1 MKETIKKEN
10 VVNNNLI
17 NETIIYIESTNK
29 TTIDMLRWE
38 NEKEELD
45 WDYIKFLEWKIDDTE
60 EIIEQLKTTYK
71 LENMNETIKNG
82 GLINNDN
89 QPQVSKELKSNKI
102 QFEDGFRLRD
112 FMDVMDEVDSFLL
125 KKGRDSNLPDEFY
138 QVICSL
144 TMLLDKENLL
154 EREEYFSW
162 VNRRSDRLSKLR
174 NWVDERTKELQLQ
187 IDDFK
192 KNELIDYVIEIDES
206 YEEHIENLMDNDL
219 IDIIIEHEQ
228 TIN

>member
-1 MKETIKKEN
+1 M
-10 VVNNNLI
+10 
-17 NETIIYIESTNK
+17 
-29 TTIDMLRWE
+29 
-38 NEKEELD
+38 
-45 WDYIKFLEWKIDDTE
+45 
-60 EIIEQLKTTYK
+60 
-71 LENMNETIKNG
+71 
-82 GLINNDN
+82 
-89 QPQVSKELKSNKI
+89 SKELKSNKI

-162 VNRRSDRLSKLR
+162 INRRGDRLSKLR

-192 KNELIDYVIEIDES
+192 KDELIDYVIEIDKSS
-206 YEEHIENLMDNDL
+206 YEHQIEHLTDEDL

>member
-1 MKETIKKEN
+1 M
-10 VVNNNLI
+10 
-17 NETIIYIESTNK
+17 SK
-29 TTIDMLRWE
+29 TS
-38 NEKEELD
+38 
-45 WDYIKFLEWKIDDTE
+45 
-60 EIIEQLKTTYK
+60 
-71 LENMNETIKNG
+71 KNG

-102 QFEDGFRLRD
+102 QSEDGFRLRY
-112 FMDVMDEVDSFLL
+112 FMDVMDEVDYFLL
-125 KKGRDSNLPDEFY
+125 KRDRYSNLHSKFF

-162 VNRRSDRLSKLR
+162 INRRGDRLSKLR
-174 NWVDERTKELQLQ
+174 NWVDKRTKELQLQ

-192 KNELIDYVIEIDES
+192 KDEVIDYVIEIDES

>member
-1 MKETIKKEN
+1 
-10 VVNNNLI
+10 
-17 NETIIYIESTNK
+17 
-29 TTIDMLRWE
+29 
-38 NEKEELD
+38 
-45 WDYIKFLEWKIDDTE
+45 
-60 EIIEQLKTTYK
+60 
-71 LENMNETIKNG
+71 MNETSKNG

-125 KKGRDSNLPDEFY
+125 KKGRDSNLPNKFY

-162 VNRRSDRLSKLR
+162 INRRSDRLSKLR
-174 NWVDERTKELQLQ
+174 KWVDERTKELHLHLNLHK
-187 IDDFK
+187 D
-192 KNELIDYVIEIDES
+192 ELIDYVINIDES
-206 YEEHIENLMDNDL
+206 SYEHQIEHLTDEDL

-228 TIN
+228 KKKRL

>member
-1 MKETIKKEN
+1 M
-10 VVNNNLI
+10 
-17 NETIIYIESTNK
+17 
-29 TTIDMLRWE
+29 
-38 NEKEELD
+38 
-45 WDYIKFLEWKIDDTE
+45 
-60 EIIEQLKTTYK
+60 
-71 LENMNETIKNG
+71 
-82 GLINNDN
+82 
-89 QPQVSKELKSNKI
+89 SKELKSNKI

-174 NWVDERTKELQLQ
+174 KWVDERTKELHLHLNLHK
-187 IDDFK
+187 D
-192 KNELIDYVIEIDES
+192 ELIDYVINIDES
-206 YEEHIENLMDNDL
+206 SYEHQIEHLTDEDL
-219 IDIIIEHEQ
+219 IGIIIEHEQ
-228 TIN
+228 TLN

>member
-1 MKETIKKEN
+1 M
-10 VVNNNLI
+10 
-17 NETIIYIESTNK
+17 SK
-29 TTIDMLRWE
+29 TSE
-38 NEKEELD
+38 
-45 WDYIKFLEWKIDDTE
+45 
-60 EIIEQLKTTYK
+60 
-71 LENMNETIKNG
+71 NG

-112 FMDVMDEVDSFLL
+112 FMDVMNEVDSFLL
-125 KKGRDSNLPDEFY
+125 KKGRDSNLPDKFY
-138 QVICSL
+138 RVICSL

-162 VNRRSDRLSKLR
+162 INRRGDRLSKLR
-174 NWVDERTKELQLQ
+174 NWEDKRTKELQLQ
-187 IDDFK
+187 IDNFK
-192 KNELIDYVIEIDES
+192 KDEVIDYVIEIDES

-228 TIN
+228 IKN

>member
-1 MKETIKKEN
+1 M
-10 VVNNNLI
+10 
-17 NETIIYIESTNK
+17 SK
-29 TTIDMLRWE
+29 TS
-38 NEKEELD
+38 
-45 WDYIKFLEWKIDDTE
+45 
-60 EIIEQLKTTYK
+60 
-71 LENMNETIKNG
+71 KNG

-102 QFEDGFRLRD
+102 QSEDGFRLRY
-112 FMDVMDEVDSFLL
+112 FMDVMDEVDYFLL
-125 KKGRDSNLPDEFY
+125 KRDRYSNLHSKFY

-144 TMLLDKENLL
+144 TRLLDKENLL

-162 VNRRSDRLSKLR
+162 INRRGDRLSKLR
-174 NWVDERTKELQLQ
+174 NWVDKRTKELQLQ

-192 KNELIDYVIEIDES
+192 KDELIDYVIEIDES

-228 TIN
+228 TLN

>member
-1 MKETIKKEN
+1 M
-10 VVNNNLI
+10 
-17 NETIIYIESTNK
+17 SK
-29 TTIDMLRWE
+29 TS
-38 NEKEELD
+38 
-45 WDYIKFLEWKIDDTE
+45 
-60 EIIEQLKTTYK
+60 
-71 LENMNETIKNG
+71 KNG

-112 FMDVMDEVDSFLL
+112 FMDVMNEVDSFLL
-125 KKGRDSNLPDEFY
+125 KKGRDSNLPDKFY
-138 QVICSL
+138 RVICSL

-162 VNRRSDRLSKLR
+162 INRRGDRLSKLR

-206 YEEHIENLMDNDL
+206 YEEHIENLMDTDL

>member
-1 MKETIKKEN
+1 M
-10 VVNNNLI
+10 
-17 NETIIYIESTNK
+17 SK
-29 TTIDMLRWE
+29 TSE
-38 NEKEELD
+38 
-45 WDYIKFLEWKIDDTE
+45 
-60 EIIEQLKTTYK
+60 
-71 LENMNETIKNG
+71 NG

-102 QFEDGFRLRD
+102 QSEDGFRLRY
-112 FMDVMDEVDSFLL
+112 FMDVMDEVDYFLL
-125 KKGRDSNLPDEFY
+125 KRDRYSNLHSKFF

-162 VNRRSDRLSKLR
+162 INRRGDRLSKLR
-174 NWVDERTKELQLQ
+174 NWVDKRTKELQLQ

-192 KNELIDYVIEIDES
+192 KDELIDYVIEIDES

-228 TIN
+228 TLN

>member
-1 MKETIKKEN
+1 M
-10 VVNNNLI
+10 
-17 NETIIYIESTNK
+17 SK
-29 TTIDMLRWE
+29 TS
-38 NEKEELD
+38 
-45 WDYIKFLEWKIDDTE
+45 
-60 EIIEQLKTTYK
+60 
-71 LENMNETIKNG
+71 KNG

-102 QFEDGFRLRD
+102 QSEDGFRLRY
-112 FMDVMDEVDSFLL
+112 FMDVMDEVDYFLL
-125 KKGRDSNLPDEFY
+125 KRDRYSNLHSKFY

-144 TMLLDKENLL
+144 TRLLDKENLL

-162 VNRRSDRLSKLR
+162 INRRGDRLSKLR
-174 NWVDERTKELQLQ
+174 NWVDKRTKELQLQ

-192 KNELIDYVIEIDES
+192 KDEVIDYVIEIDES

-228 TIN
+228 TLN

>member
-1 MKETIKKEN
+1 M
-10 VVNNNLI
+10 
-17 NETIIYIESTNK
+17 SK
-29 TTIDMLRWE
+29 TS
-38 NEKEELD
+38 
-45 WDYIKFLEWKIDDTE
+45 
-60 EIIEQLKTTYK
+60 
-71 LENMNETIKNG
+71 KNG

-162 VNRRSDRLSKLR
+162 VNRRCDRLSKLR
-174 NWVDERTKELQLQ
+174 NWVDKRTKELQLQ

-192 KNELIDYVIEIDES
+192 KDEVIDYVIEIDKS

>member
-1 MKETIKKEN
+1 M
-10 VVNNNLI
+10 
-17 NETIIYIESTNK
+17 SK
-29 TTIDMLRWE
+29 TS
-38 NEKEELD
+38 
-45 WDYIKFLEWKIDDTE
+45 
-60 EIIEQLKTTYK
+60 
-71 LENMNETIKNG
+71 KNG

-102 QFEDGFRLRD
+102 QSEDGFRLRY
-112 FMDVMDEVDSFLL
+112 FMDVMDEVDYFLL
-125 KKGRDSNLPDEFY
+125 KRDRYSNLHSKFF

-162 VNRRSDRLSKLR
+162 INRRGDRLSKLR
-174 NWVDERTKELQLQ
+174 NWVDKRTKELQLQ

-192 KNELIDYVIEIDES
+192 KDELIDYVIEIDES

-228 TIN
+228 TLN

>member
-1 MKETIKKEN
+1 
-10 VVNNNLI
+10 
-17 NETIIYIESTNK
+17 
-29 TTIDMLRWE
+29 
-38 NEKEELD
+38 
-45 WDYIKFLEWKIDDTE
+45 
-60 EIIEQLKTTYK
+60 
-71 LENMNETIKNG
+71 MNETSKNG

-112 FMDVMDEVDSFLL
+112 FMDVMDEVDYFLL
-125 KKGRDSNLPDEFY
+125 KRDRYSNLHSKFY

-162 VNRRSDRLSKLR
+162 INRRSDRLSKLR
-174 NWVDERTKELQLQ
+174 KWVDERTKELHLHLNLHK
-187 IDDFK
+187 D
-192 KNELIDYVIEIDES
+192 ELIDYVINIDES
-206 YEEHIENLMDNDL
+206 SYEHQIEHLTDEDL

-228 TIN
+228 KKKRL

>member
-1 MKETIKKEN
+1 M
-10 VVNNNLI
+10 
-17 NETIIYIESTNK
+17 SK
-29 TTIDMLRWE
+29 TS
-38 NEKEELD
+38 
-45 WDYIKFLEWKIDDTE
+45 
-60 EIIEQLKTTYK
+60 
-71 LENMNETIKNG
+71 KNG

-102 QFEDGFRLRD
+102 QSEDGFRLRY
-112 FMDVMDEVDSFLL
+112 FMDVMDEVDYFLL
-125 KKGRDSNLPDEFY
+125 KRDRYSNLHSKFY

-144 TMLLDKENLL
+144 TRLLDKENLL

-162 VNRRSDRLSKLR
+162 INRRGDRLSKLR
-174 NWVDERTKELQLQ
+174 NWVDKRTKELQLQ

-192 KNELIDYVIEIDES
+192 KDEVIDYVIEIDES